1 MKIICQ
7 KNELAAA
14 LTSLCRIIPN
24 RTNLPILNGCL
35 CEAREQTL
43 TLQCTDLEI
52 TMKIIIS
59 AQVEEEGSTVVLA
72 RYLSDL
78 VKKLPGEEVVLSWSE
93 EDSLLDI
100 NYGASSSKLH
110 TWRADDFPPSREK
123 PTERKVYFQGGLWK
137 RITRKVLSAA
147 AQQEARINYA
157 GVYMQ
162 FLEDSIKLA
171 ATDAYRLAVIKIPNN
186 SGIKDC
192 DLFIPANALIEVNR
206 LAADGDELEIAWN
219 EGLICFSSQNFMLSS
234 RLINSQ
240 FPNYEKVIP
249 EQPELTI
256 EVDKNSLQTALER
269 ASLFISPDEHYAI
282 ASLQIDN
289 NLLTVKAHAVDVGSL
304 REEIALLSPV
314 EGECNVEF
322 NAKYLLEPLQVL
334 DQEKVTLCFN
344 GERGPA
350 VYREESEDESYLHL
364 VSPVCPVG

>member
-1 MKIICQ
+1 MKVICQ
-7 KNELAAA
+7 KNELATA

-24 RTNLPILNGCL
+24 RTNLPIINGCL
-35 CEAREQTL
+35 CEAHDQTL

-52 TMKIIIS
+52 TMKIIIP
-59 AQVEEEGSTVVLA
+59 AQVEDEGSTVVFA

-78 VKKLPGEEVVLSWSE
+78 VKKLPGEEVVLSWNE

-110 TWRADDFPPSREK
+110 TWRAADFPPSREK
-123 PTERKVYFQGGLWK
+123 PTERIVYFQGGLWK

-157 GVYMQ
+157 GVYVQ
-162 FLEDSIKLA
+162 FQEDSIRLA

-186 SGIKDC
+186 SCIKDC
-192 DLFIPANALIEVNR
+192 DLFIPGNALIEVNR
-206 LAADGDELEIAWN
+206 LAADGDELEIAWD
-219 EGLICFSSQNFMLSS
+219 EGLICFTSQNFMLTS

-289 NLLTVKAHAVDVGSL
+289 DLLTVKAQAVDVGSL
-304 REEIALLSPV
+304 KEEIALLSPV
-314 EGECNVEF
+314 EGKCRVEF
-322 NAKYLLEPLQVL
+322 NAKYILEPIQVL
-334 DQEKVTLCFN
+334 DQEKVTICFN

-350 VYREESEDESYLHL
+350 VYREENEDESYLHL